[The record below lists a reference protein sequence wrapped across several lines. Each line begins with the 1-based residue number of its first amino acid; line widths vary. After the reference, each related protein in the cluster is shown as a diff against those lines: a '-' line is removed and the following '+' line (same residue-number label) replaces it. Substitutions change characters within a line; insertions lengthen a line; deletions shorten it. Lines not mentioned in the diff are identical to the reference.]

1 MKKKKETK
9 HLDVD
14 IIGEQNK
21 TLSEADLLAIS
32 DFIKADK
39 EKDKKLKKSVSI
51 TKKTSSKKAA

>member
-1 MKKKKETK
+1 MNNKTK

-21 TLSEADLLAIS
+21 TLSEAELLAIS
-32 DFIKADK
+32 TFIKADK
-39 EKDKKLKKSVSI
+39 EKNKKLKTSESI

>member
-1 MKKKKETK
+1 VKKKKETK

-39 EKDKKLKKSVSI
+39 EKNKKLKKSVSI

>member
-21 TLSEADLLAIS
+21 TLSEAELLAIS
-32 DFIKADK
+32 AFIKAEK
-39 EKDKKLKKSVSI
+39 EKNKKLKKSVSI